1 MHAGH
6 ACVAEKTIAPESTPR
21 RLFSEDITA
30 RLGSPPPMRSIL
42 RGGVIAALAVA
53 PALFASQADAFCG
66 FYVGGADAKMF
77 NDATVVVLM
86 REGTRT
92 VLSMQNSYKGP
103 PDKFAMVV
111 PVPVVLQKEN
121 VKTLDRKIFDHI
133 DQLASPRLVEY
144 WEQDPCPPE
153 QRVYKGGGL
162 PAPPAMAPAAV
173 AAPAPARDLGVK
185 IEAQFTVGEY
195 QVVVLSAKDS
205 GGLDTWLHREGYNI
219 PEGGEPYFRP
229 YVAAGSKFFVAKV
242 DINKVKIEQG
252 LAVLSPIRFHYD
264 SEEFKLPVRLGL
276 INSSGTQDL
285 IVHVLGRGTRYD
297 VANYP
302 NVTIPTNLDVSEL
315 ASEKFGTFYTSLFD
329 RTMERNPKAVV
340 TEYAWQP
347 TSCDPCPGPVLDVS
361 DLMTLGGDALPSSTP
376 PTPVP
381 ASPSAPLKKMGNAG
395 KPSPMDCSQPFTFDA
410 SGVKHFRP
418 ECLDGAGFGGS
429 PPPQRPTFNPGFND
443 FVLTRLHV
451 RYTKE
456 SLGEDL
462 TFRAAPPIVGGR
474 ETRGGDGALEHGA
487 SPGSSNNFQARYA
500 VRHPW
505 TGPITCK
512 EPKRGVWGG
521 KPGTGYATAPPKAA
535 QKLGFAPRGAASDL
549 ASFAKADIPEIG
561 FLAAPGMAAAAVAA
575 PVAAATTATPPEVGA
590 GAMDT
595 DAGASAGS
603 AKKGC
608 LGCAVTH
615 GDETLGA
622 WLAGLAALVVA
633 ARRRRRG
640 SR

>member
-1 MHAGH
+1 
-6 ACVAEKTIAPESTPR
+6 
-21 RLFSEDITA
+21 
-30 RLGSPPPMRSIL
+30 MRSLL
-42 RGGVIAALAVA
+42 RGCVVAALAVA
-53 PALFASQADAFCG
+53 PALLACRAEAFCG
-66 FYVGGADAKMF
+66 FYVGGADVKMF

-103 PDKFAMVV
+103 PEKFAMVV

-144 WEQDPCPPE
+144 WEQDPCAPE
-153 QRVYKGGGL
+153 
-162 PAPPAMAPAAV
+162 APPSSVAFAPSPRAT
-173 AAPAPARDLGVK
+173 APAPAARGAAEDLGVK

-195 QVVVLSAKDS
+195 QIVVLSAKDS

-229 YVAAGSKFFVAKV
+229 YVASGSKFFVAKV
-242 DINKVKIEQG
+242 DIHKVKIEQG

-285 IVHVLGRGTRYD
+285 IVHILGRGTRYD

-302 NVTIPTNLDVSEL
+302 NVTIPTNLDVSEV
-315 ASEKFGTFYTSLFD
+315 ASERFGTFYTSLFD
-329 RTMERNPKAVV
+329 RTMEKNPKAVV

-361 DLMTLGGDALPSSTP
+361 DLMTLGGDALPSS
-376 PTPVP
+376 
-381 ASPSAPLKKMGNAG
+381 AP
-395 KPSPMDCSQPFTFDA
+395 PSPLSVPLPRPPGKVGQPNSQTPRNCAVPYTID
-410 SGVKHFRP
+410 STGMKHYKP
-418 ECLDGAGFGGS
+418 ECLDGFDGPSS
-429 PPPQRPTFNPGFND
+429 PPPPPPVRVFNPGFND

-462 TFRAAPPIVGGR
+462 TFRAAPAIVGGR
-474 ETRGGDGALEHGA
+474 ETRGVDGRLEHGA
-487 SPGSSNNFQARYA
+487 TPSSSNNFQARYA

-505 TGPITCK
+505 NGPITCK

-535 QKLGFAPRGAASDL
+535 QKLGLAPRGAASDL
-549 ASFAKADIPEIG
+549 ATFAKADIPEIG
-561 FLAAPGMAAAAVAA
+561 FVAPVNAEVAAAAAA
-575 PVAAATTATPPEVGA
+575 AAAAQKVPAPDVSAAAT
-590 GAMDT
+590 
-595 DAGASAGS
+595 DAAASSGS
-603 AKKGC
+603 ANKGC

-615 GDETLGA
+615 GDEPHGA
-622 WLAGLAALVVA
+622 WLAAIAALVVA
-633 ARRRRRG
+633 ARRARRG